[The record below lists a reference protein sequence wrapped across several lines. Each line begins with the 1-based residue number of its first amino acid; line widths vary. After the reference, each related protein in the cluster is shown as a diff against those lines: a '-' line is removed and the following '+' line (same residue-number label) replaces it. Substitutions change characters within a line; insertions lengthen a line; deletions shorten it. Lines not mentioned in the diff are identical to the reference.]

1 MQPIFHSE
9 FLSADRYA
17 HLRELT
23 RLALLR
29 AVAGGRSGRQASDFA
44 FRESVRELCHAAREQ
59 GLRVEQLLVALKQC
73 WSELTDEHD
82 LAYAESEER
91 LNGLVTLCIKEY
103 YQPAS
108 GD

>member
-1 MQPIFHSE
+1 MQPTFQSE

-29 AVAGGRSGRQASDFA
+29 AVAGGRLGRQRSDFA

-73 WSELTDEHD
+73 WSGMIDGHD
-82 LAYAESEER
+82 LGRAESEER

-108 GD
+108 DD